1 MLSELKKEIEDCEDE
16 EKRERNRKK
25 NMNQETIQQL
35 TNYIQNHQKYIAKLE
50 IILRKLNNH
59 MIKPYDVLTLIDAMD
74 NYIKSYH
81 NPDYYVDEEL
91 FDDFDLNSTSEESD
105 VDDVDDLSD
114 SASVSVNH
122 LFIMTYS
129 IDIRE
134 KFNLDFNSFNKINF
148 LNSHAFHYNSF

>member
-1 MLSELKKEIEDCEDE
+1 MISELKKEIENWEDE

-35 TNYIQNHQKYIAKLE
+35 TNYIQKHQKYIAKLE

-74 NYIKSYH
+74 KYIKSYH

-134 KFNLDFNSFNKINF
+134 KFNLDFNSFNKINS
-148 LNSHAFHYNSF
+148 LNSHAFHDNSF

>member
-1 MLSELKKEIEDCEDE
+1 
-16 EKRERNRKK
+16 
-25 NMNQETIQQL
+25 MNQETIQQL

-59 MIKPYDVLTLIDAMD
+59 MINPYDVLTLIDAMD
-74 NYIKSYH
+74 DYIKSYH
-81 NPDYYVDEEL
+81 DPDYYVDEEL

-122 LFIMTYS
+122 LFIITYS

-134 KFNLDFNSFNKINF
+134 KFNLDFNSFNKINS

>member
-1 MLSELKKEIEDCEDE
+1 MISELKKEIEDCEVE

-59 MIKPYDVLTLIDAMD
+59 MINPYDVLTLIDAMD
-74 NYIKSYH
+74 DYIKSYH
-81 NPDYYVDEEL
+81 DPDYYVDEEL

-105 VDDVDDLSD
+105 VVVDDDVDDLSD
-114 SASVSVNH
+114 SASVTVNL
-122 LFIMTYS
+122 LFIMNYS
-129 IDIRE
+129 ID
-134 KFNLDFNSFNKINF
+134 L
-148 LNSHAFHYNSF
+148 